1 MSVHKKLMDADAPF
15 GEPPAD
21 PLTVATRR
29 ACLKI
34 LAGDPLEAYDRDA
47 IRAYVFAEDMEALPD
62 GF

>member
-1 MSVHKKLMDADAPF
+1 MDTDHPHNN
-15 GEPPAD
+15 PPAD

-29 ACLKI
+29 ACLKV
-34 LAGDPLEAYDRDA
+34 LAGEPLESWDRDA

>member
-1 MSVHKKLMDADAPF
+1 MFMDADHPHNN
-15 GEPPAD
+15 PPLD

-34 LAGDPLEAYDRDA
+34 LADEPLEAYDRDA